1 MKKLIILLLLTLT
14 SFISFSQTATGTVS
28 VSKDSIVVL
37 PKQLVTYMVQDLI
50 RYDGLKEQMSVI
62 DNNVSLLKK
71 QVESQE
77 KINEDLRSKLNIC
90 RATNDEYKLMDETNI
105 QTIETL
111 KFKSSKIKRQRNAL
125 LLFSFSAVIGLLV
138 K

>member
-1 MKKLIILLLLTLT
+1 
-14 SFISFSQTATGTVS
+14 
-28 VSKDSIVVL
+28 
-37 PKQLVTYMVQDLI
+37 MVQDLI

-71 QVESQE
+71 QIESQE
-77 KINEDLRSKLNIC
+77 KMNEELRSKLNTC
-90 RATNDEYKLMDETNI
+90 RATNDEYKLMDETNV

>member
-1 MKKLIILLLLTLT
+1 
-14 SFISFSQTATGTVS
+14 
-28 VSKDSIVVL
+28 
-37 PKQLVTYMVQDLI
+37 MVQDLI

-77 KINEDLRSKLNIC
+77 KMNEELRSKLNIC
-90 RATNDEYKLMDETNI
+90 KATNDEYKLMDETNV

-111 KFKSSKIKRQRNAL
+111 KLKSSKLKRQRNAL
-125 LLFSFSAVIGLLV
+125 LYFTCAAIVGIFV